1 MNGFRLYSLEIDSE
15 LIRTDKIELVNISD
29 SLNSNY
35 FSLMIGNNGTGK
47 SRILSEVARFF
58 KKTEKH
64 SDPNLSK
71 HSYFEYN
78 ITPSKIIAVTNSISD
93 KFPTDQSFMRFP
105 PLSKGFYYKDFY
117 YNYLGTR
124 SRYFNSSKNFLIN
137 RALQIVFENYS
148 ERDISRNYRHIFDYL
163 NYEPVI
169 KLNYQFINP
178 TNSGFKPIN
187 PNSMISY
194 VKNIGID
201 RHLNISK
208 YLVSTVEERAYELCD
223 FILQR
228 SYYGSNN
235 NELTVN
241 FSEKN
246 IGRIQ
251 KNELLYTENFHEY
264 ELISI
269 LEKIGLIRTMKVQ
282 LFKKYGMSFSFDDAS
297 SGEANILSTLLSLVP
312 LLKDN
317 SLILID
323 EPEISLHPLW
333 QAKYIDLLNKTLGN
347 VSGCHVIIASHSPF
361 LASDLKPHNSSVVSL
376 KSKKGIIHSN
386 LINKS
391 TYGWSAED
399 ILLNVFGM
407 ETTRNFD
414 LYESVSE
421 ALYLLANGQKFDE
434 KLIAIKYKLR
444 EFYPSILDTDP
455 IKPVIKAIF
464 EAISYD

>member
-1 MNGFRLYSLEIDSE
+1 M
-15 LIRTDKIELVNISD
+15 
-29 SLNSNY
+29 
-35 FSLMIGNNGTGK
+35 
-47 SRILSEVARFF
+47 
-58 KKTEKH
+58 
-64 SDPNLSK
+64 
-71 HSYFEYN
+71 
-78 ITPSKIIAVTNSISD
+78 
-93 KFPTDQSFMRFP
+93 
-105 PLSKGFYYKDFY
+105 
-117 YNYLGTR
+117 
-124 SRYFNSSKNFLIN
+124 
-137 RALQIVFENYS
+137 
-148 ERDISRNYRHIFDYL
+148 
-163 NYEPVI
+163 
-169 KLNYQFINP
+169 
-178 TNSGFKPIN
+178 
-187 PNSMISY
+187 
-194 VKNIGID
+194 
-201 RHLNISK
+201 
-208 YLVSTVEERAYELCD
+208 
-223 FILQR
+223 
-228 SYYGSNN
+228 
-235 NELTVN
+235 
-241 FSEKN
+241 
-246 IGRIQ
+246 
-251 KNELLYTENFHEY
+251 
-264 ELISI
+264 
-269 LEKIGLIRTMKVQ
+269 
-282 LFKKYGMSFSFDDAS
+282 
-297 SGEANILSTLLSLVP
+297 
-312 LLKDN
+312 
-317 SLILID
+317 ID

>member
-64 SDPNLSK
+64 SDTNLSK

-78 ITPSKIIAVTNSISD
+78 IAPSKIIAITNSISD

-105 PLSKGFYYKDFY
+105 ALNKGFYYKDFY

-124 SRYFNSSKNFLIN
+124 SNYFNSSKNYLIN

-169 KLNYQFINP
+169 KLNYQFRNP

-187 PNSMISY
+187 PNSMINY

-228 SYYGSNN
+228 SSYGSNN

-251 KNELLYTENFHEY
+251 QNELLYTEKFHEY

-282 LFKKYGMSFSFDDAS
+282 LFKKDGMSFSFDDAS

-347 VSGCHVIIASHSPF
+347 VSGCHIIIASHSPF